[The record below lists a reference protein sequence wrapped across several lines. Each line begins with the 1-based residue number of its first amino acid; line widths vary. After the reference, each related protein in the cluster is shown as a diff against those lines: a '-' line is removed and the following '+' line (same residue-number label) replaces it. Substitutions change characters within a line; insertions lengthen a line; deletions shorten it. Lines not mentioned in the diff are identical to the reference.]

1 MKELIELEKLKRR
14 LLKQEPSEKDLVY
27 TLCRVMKEVG
37 GYEQLLNLSL
47 PALHEIIDYLNYLA
61 REEEKAYQKVKN
73 KRR

>member
-1 MKELIELEKLKRR
+1 
-14 LLKQEPSEKDLVY
+14 
-27 TLCRVMKEVG
+27 MKEVG